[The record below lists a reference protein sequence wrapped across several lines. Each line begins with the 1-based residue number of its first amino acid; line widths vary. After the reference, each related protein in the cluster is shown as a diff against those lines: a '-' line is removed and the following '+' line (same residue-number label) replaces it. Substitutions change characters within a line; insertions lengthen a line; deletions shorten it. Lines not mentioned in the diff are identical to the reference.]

1 MAAAAVDE
9 TLPTI
14 DFPNHPQKKKRG
26 GGKARNEMEGPTSQK
41 TK

>member
-14 DFPNHPQKKKRG
+14 DFPNHPPKKKGRR
-26 GGKARNEMEGPTSQK
+26 KSKE
-41 TK
+41 